1 MTSCAAA
8 VSGSWVALFP
18 YAALATGTVA
28 NGTVIATRFVSP
40 QAYDTVQME
49 PTTGTTSSYQIGC
62 WADTATGPG
71 ALLASSPVISA
82 ATAGVKQVALAV
94 PTGPCWIGIQN
105 VGASGAGNLRAVSN
119 GGNQLL
125 PGMDAPTVTLNHAWF
140 RNGMGTALP
149 NPFGAP
155 VIKGTGFMPAIYL
168 RAV

>member
-8 VSGSWVALFP
+8 VTGSWVPLFP
-18 YAALATGTVA
+18 YASLATGTVA
-28 NGTVIATRFVSP
+28 NGTLIVTRFVSP

-49 PTTGTTSSYQIGC
+49 TTTNTTSSYQIGV

-71 ALLASSPVISA
+71 ALLTQTAVISGVG
-82 ATAGVKQVALAV
+82 TGVKTAALAV

-105 VGASGAGNLRAVSN
+105 VGGTGSATLRAVGN
-119 GGNQLL
+119 GGNPLL
-125 PGMDAPTVTLNHAWF
+125 PGTDAPTVTLHHAWF
-140 RNGMGTALP
+140 RTGMGGTLP

-155 VIKGTGFMPAIYL
+155 INKGTGFMPALYL